1 MYVDKDSVAEQYA
14 EDCGIE
20 TVTEAATV
28 GYTNF
33 DKRIIYLGSGVLGLG
48 VLGVIIKLITSA
60 AKKSKA
66 KKAKK

>member
-14 EDCGIE
+14 ADCGIE

-33 DKRIIYLGSGVLGLG
+33 DKRIIYLGSGVLGAGL
-48 VLGVIIKLITSA
+48 LALIIKLIAGA

-66 KKAKK
+66 KNAKK